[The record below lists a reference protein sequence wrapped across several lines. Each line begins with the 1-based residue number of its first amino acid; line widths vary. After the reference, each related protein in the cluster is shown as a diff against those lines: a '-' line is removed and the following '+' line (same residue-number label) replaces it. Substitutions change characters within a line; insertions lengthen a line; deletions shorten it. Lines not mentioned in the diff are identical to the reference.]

1 VSCYIVILLPGYSVL
16 FDEPVTNFYLLWP
29 DNTPLE
35 ASFNSSISSEL
46 MTPYF
51 ESGKYQPISRVT
63 LASLAD
69 LGYEVNMDRADPW
82 LHDEIDNSTVVRHL
96 SNSEAILRPHQTFT
110 LGNIIHPDIIA
121 I

>member
-1 VSCYIVILLPGYSVL
+1 MSFCSGYAVL
-16 FDEPVTNFYLLWP
+16 FDERVTNYYLLLP
-29 DNTPLE
+29 NDTPLE
-35 ASFNSSISSEL
+35 ASFNSSKSSEL

-69 LGYEVNMDRADPW
+69 LGYEVNMDGADPW
-82 LHDEIDNSTVVRHL
+82 LPDKIDNSTAVRHL
-96 SNSEAILRPHQTFT
+96 SNSKAVLRPHRTFT
-110 LGNIIHPDIIA
+110 LDNIIHPDIIA

>member
-1 VSCYIVILLPGYSVL
+1 
-16 FDEPVTNFYLLWP
+16 
-29 DNTPLE
+29 
-35 ASFNSSISSEL
+35 

-69 LGYEVNMDRADPW
+69 LGYEVNMNRADPW
-82 LHDEIDNSTVVRHL
+82 LPDEINNSTVVRQL

-110 LGNIIHPDIIA
+110 LDNIIHPDIIA